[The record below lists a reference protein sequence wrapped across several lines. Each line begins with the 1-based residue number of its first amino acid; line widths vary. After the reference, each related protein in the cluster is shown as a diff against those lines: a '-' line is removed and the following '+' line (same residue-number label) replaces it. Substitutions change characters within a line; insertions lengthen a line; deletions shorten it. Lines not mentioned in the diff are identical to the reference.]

1 MTTER
6 EAVAAGIAEW
16 VSVVSGW
23 VAIPSVS
30 VDPERHADV
39 GASTDSLA
47 ESLRRSGFSD
57 VEVVKSGPYRPNGR
71 TPLPLLRKGCE
82 AIAHV
87 WRELAGSG
95 RDGLV
100 RTDG

>member
-6 EAVAAGIAEW
+6 EAVAAGFDEW
-16 VSVVSGW
+16 VSVASGW

-39 GASTDSLA
+39 GASTDFLA
-47 ESLRRSGFSD
+47 EPLRRSGFPD
-57 VEVVKSGPYRPNGR
+57 LEVVKSRPYRPNGR
-71 TPLPLLRKGCE
+71 APLPLLRKGCE
-82 AIAHV
+82 AIAYV
-87 WRELAGSG
+87 WRELAGLG